1 LIDYCNSSY
10 RIIHDNGFSADEAEQ
25 KIAVVSANTVQ
36 SIGALIDGMKTLNI
50 PFASKQSLDYAAY
63 VKKVLD
69 KKEEFQPMS
78 EEMYKAIKTLWNDKG
93 VEAAYER
100 RDEFYLHDS
109 AK

>member
-1 LIDYCNSSY
+1 CRRKWKKHYSETN
-10 RIIHDNGFSADEAEQ
+10 E
-25 KIAVVSANTVQ
+25 
-36 SIGALIDGMKTLNI
+36 
-50 PFASKQSLDYAAY
+50 DYAAF

-69 KKEEFQPMS
+69 KKDEFQPMS